1 MIKFSLE
8 KEESRLFL
16 EALDSIIKENKVPK
30 CYDLFV
36 CKYFRKLLSQYI
48 NDDSVSADDIPN
60 LESESARTV
69 FSEFNKK
76 LMVRISHHKG
86 A

>member
-8 KEESRLFL
+8 KEEARLFL
-16 EALDSIIKENKVPK
+16 EALDSMIKENKIPK

-36 CKYFRKLLSQYI
+36 CKYFRKLLGQYI
-48 NDDSVSADDIPN
+48 NDDSVSHDDISN

-69 FSEFNKK
+69 FSEFKK
-76 LMVRISHHKG
+76 ELMV
-86 A
+86 

>member
-30 CYDLFV
+30 CYDLFL

-69 FSEFNKK
+69 FSEFNKN
-76 LMVRISHHKG
+76 
-86 A
+86 